1 MKNKAFRTV
10 LLFAAMAAS
19 AYSDEP
25 STMSPAHDELRKLKT
40 DLFDAYQA
48 RDLDKVFEYVHE
60 DVVVT
65 WHNAERSVGHEQIRD
80 YYNRM
85 MVGED
90 RVVRNAKNNMKVSE
104 LSYLYGDDAAIAYGT
119 LDDEFELMNGDILNI
134 HSNWTATCVKKD
146 GRWLLASLHIS
157 VDMFDNP
164 VLDTAASW
172 LVKAAAI
179 SGIIALIVGLFIGR
193 SFRQRS
199 PAAEAS

>member
-1 MKNKAFRTV
+1 M
-10 LLFAAMAAS
+10 
-19 AYSDEP
+19 
-25 STMSPAHDELRKLKT
+25 
-40 DLFDAYQA
+40 
-48 RDLDKVFEYVHE
+48 
-60 DVVVT
+60 VT
-65 WHNAERSVGHEQIRD
+65 WQNAERCVGHEQIRD

-90 RVVRNAKNNMKVSE
+90 RVVRSAKNNMKVSK

-146 GRWLLASLHIS
+146 GRWLLASLQFS

-172 LVKAAAI
+172 LVKAAVI
-179 SGIIALIVGLFIGR
+179 SGIIALIAGLFIGR
-193 SFRQRS
+193 SLRQRS
-199 PAAEAS
+199 PIAEAS